1 MDIFFKVLIICI
13 ILFRPLLLRF
23 RAFWFL
29 GGKKML
35 CSVHWR
41 VSCGVL
47 LLFLLPNLGIRSL
60 SLCSCSCYCEHILT
74 LYFHYTLQFYVETV
88 KQMALRQLVPGSPLR
103 TLCLLI
109 AGQPQEVFGIVD
121 SSNSITSGAV
131 NPVQQPAQV
140 SCH

>member
-1 MDIFFKVLIICI
+1 
-13 ILFRPLLLRF
+13 
-23 RAFWFL
+23 
-29 GGKKML
+29 ML

-60 SLCSCSCYCEHILT
+60 FLSLCSCSCHHEHILT
-74 LYFHYTLQFYVETV
+74 LYSNHTLQFYVDTV
-88 KQMALRQLVPGSPLR
+88 KQMALRQLVPGSPMR

-109 AGQPQEVFGIVD
+109 AGQPQDVFGID
-121 SSNSITSGAV
+121 ASSNSSTSVAG

-140 SCH
+140 ACH